1 MVYTRDA
8 MLNKWFC
15 CGLLATSLGL
25 GCLSAGPVD
34 GPPEPNGNRAP
45 IAVSSPGSDYPIASQ
60 VTLQGQDSF
69 DPDGDSLLYR
79 WAVRTPDMGETIE
92 AMGAEFVL
100 DLQIPGVYFVELTV
114 EDPHGASN
122 STTVHVTAF
131 VPVVEIGL
139 AAGQN
144 GAVEIFQQVAVQGS
158 IEVNGTPETSFSWQ
172 VLSAP
177 LDSTAQL
184 ADTNTLEPSFVADR
198 VGEYVIELRVDSPWS
213 TFKSEVVVTATAS
226 QFSPNRYYRAFDYS
240 PAVGKF
246 AGTFMFSA
254 ANSQLQILDP
264 SNWAVNEVSFPRP
277 NGMAFTSDGTQ
288 IVLGYGTSSTPFST
302 AVVDTSSG
310 AILQTIPGLSPER
323 LRTAIDNQIVFTNF
337 NSAKTLNL
345 TTHVV
350 NTTSGTLGRAIVS
363 ATNAGNKFYS
373 WRFSSPRYLGRLE
386 VTSTGPL
393 FLGPHE
399 LAADD
404 CAPLWSSPTEQFM
417 ISACG
422 KILRVSDDETLDLT
436 ELASLSVTSIEA
448 AVHATS
454 LGLIIVATDEGDG
467 FALRAF
473 NDVTFEEEWVRAL
486 PEWYEHQS
494 TQPITILDPRALYM
508 LSDGQTLLVV
518 GQSFTKHR
526 FLRFRL

>member
-1 MVYTRDA
+1 

-15 CGLLATSLGL
+15 CGLLTTTLGL
-25 GCLSAGPVD
+25 GCLSASPVD
-34 GPPEPNGNRAP
+34 GPPEPNENRAP
-45 IAVSSPGSDYPIASQ
+45 IAVPSAGSDYPVGSQ

-69 DPDGDSLLYR
+69 DPDGDLLLYH
-79 WAVRTPDMGETIE
+79 WAVGTPDMGETIE
-92 AMGAEFVL
+92 AMGAEFIL
-100 DLQIPGVYFVELTV
+100 DLQRPGVYFVELTV
-114 EDPHGASN
+114 EDPHGAS
-122 STTVHVTAF
+122 SSATVHVAAI
-131 VPVVEIGL
+131 VPVVEIEL
-139 AAGQN
+139 NAGQN
-144 GAVEIFQQVAVQGS
+144 GAVEIFQQVAVQGT

-172 VLSAP
+172 LLSVP
-177 LDSTAQL
+177 QDSTAQL
-184 ADTNTLEPSFVADR
+184 ADTSTLEPSFVADR
-198 VGEYVIELRVDSPWS
+198 VGEYVIELRVDSPWA
-213 TFKSEVVVTATAS
+213 TFKSEVVVIATAS
-226 QFSPNRYYRAFDYS
+226 QFAPNHRYRAFDYS

-246 AGTFMFSA
+246 VGTFFSA
-254 ANSQLQILDP
+254 ANDQLQILDP

-277 NGMAFTSDGTQ
+277 NGVAFSSDGTQ
-288 IVLGYGTSSTPFST
+288 IVLGYGTSATPYST

-310 AILQTIPGLSPER
+310 AILQTIPGVSPER
-323 LRTAIDNQIVFTNF
+323 LRTAIDNQIVFTEF

-350 NTTSGTLGRAIVS
+350 STTSGTFGPRIVS

-373 WRFSSPRYLGRLE
+373 WRFNSPRHLGRLE

-404 CAPLWSSPTEQFM
+404 CAPLWASPSEQFM

-422 KILRVSDDETLDLT
+422 NILRVSDDETLDLT

-454 LGLIIVATDEGDG
+454 LGLIIVATDEGG
-467 FALRAF
+467 GEFALRAF
-473 NDVTFEEEWVRAL
+473 NDVTFEEEWVRVL

-494 TQPITILDPRALYM
+494 TQPLTIFEPRALYM

-518 GQSFTKHR
+518 GQRSFTDG